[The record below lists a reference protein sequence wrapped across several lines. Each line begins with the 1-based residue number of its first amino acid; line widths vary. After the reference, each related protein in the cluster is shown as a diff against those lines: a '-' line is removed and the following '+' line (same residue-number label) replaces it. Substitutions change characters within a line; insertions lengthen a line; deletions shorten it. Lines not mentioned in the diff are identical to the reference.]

1 MKAPWKLSSL
11 LVGLLALAGPA
22 LAVTSPAAGVRA
34 TPASTPT
41 PVLVAVRATH
51 NGGTV
56 DRVVFEFSGGVPSKR
71 DVAYVERIVADGSGR
86 PVRVAGQALLRV
98 RFEPAQA
105 HADDGQPTEAPRR
118 VAFGVPNVL
127 TAVRAGDFEG
137 ITTYG
142 LGLARRTPVRITTLQ
157 DPPRVVVRVGADF
170 PVVMR
175 HVWFFN
181 RRRFLEN
188 REPFFARNLR
198 WVAPGAPATALMD
211 RLFAGPDPYERA
223 RGQRLLRS
231 GASGY
236 DDLTI
241 SNGTADLRLTGGC
254 RSGGSTVTIAGEI
267 LRTLRQLPTVDRVV
281 LRDPAGHTLDPTGP
295 GDSTP
300 ECLEP

>member
-22 LAVTSPAAGVRA
+22 LALTGPAAGVRA
-34 TPASTPT
+34 GSAPPPV
-41 PVLVAVRATH
+41 PVLVAVRAAH
-51 NGGTV
+51 HGSV

-86 PVRVAGQALLRV
+86 PVRIAGQALLRV

-105 HADDGQPTEAPRR
+105 HTDDGQPTEAPRR

-137 ITTYG
+137 VTTYG

-157 DPPRVVVRVGADF
+157 DPPRVVVRVDADF

-188 REPFFARNLR
+188 REPFFVRNLR
-198 WVAPGAPATALMD
+198 WVPPGAPATALMD
-211 RLFAGPDPYERA
+211 RLFAGPDPYERG

>member
-1 MKAPWKLSSL
+1 MKAPRKLSSL

-22 LAVTSPAAGVRA
+22 LALTGPAAGVRA
-34 TPASTPT
+34 SSAPPPV
-41 PVLVAVRATH
+41 PVLVAVRAAH
-51 NGGTV
+51 HGSV

-86 PVRVAGQALLRV
+86 PVRIAGQALLRV

-105 HADDGQPTEAPRR
+105 HTDDGQPTEAPRR

-137 ITTYG
+137 VTTYG

-157 DPPRVVVRVGADF
+157 DPPRVVVRVDADF

-188 REPFFARNLR
+188 REPFFVRNLR
-198 WVAPGAPATALMD
+198 WVPPGAPATALMD
-211 RLFAGPDPYERA
+211 RLFAGPDPYERG

-267 LRTLRQLPTVDRVV
+267 LRTVDRVV